1 MCRISKRMMGVL
13 KTMTEEYFGRTK
25 RKEDMLVLSPKKR
38 NNINIVD
45 KNKLLNPTQLDL
57 LQDAVSL
64 NFNLGG
70 FTSLADILNTIGVE
84 VHIRRGGIE
93 LFEES
98 SLAHFFDEA
107 EKYWRERLYH
117 NDQEAKKKI
126 EEIEEERRTR
136 REIDENHT
144 LDDSKHRPRKYI
156 LRYRGKYIR
165 EKKIIVLYPEVMKS
179 EPDGLKYFEELLVS
193 TLAHEAMHA
202 YFDRPGHNH
211 YPYAY
216 FVEEPMAEFGMLVYL
231 KETAMYG
238 TGKMFSWAENDV
250 LKQRSCYR
258 YGAWLFKQYDSWN
271 PGLRNFLE
279 EFKYSIEKFAMPD
292 IDKGR
297 KTIALPCPILKGF
310 PVAKEIGKKTL
321 TSLPEKSISKGKL
334 CIKLD
339 DGTVIQKEESVDTMR
354 DAIDAAIDAVIGKYN
369 ISDILVMSSCWS
381 SPKTKRISKKP
392 LVSNDSEKYVRKREL
407 VHLDAD
413 GKPLFIDTN
422 QSNDGKK
429 DILNTIF
436 HDLELDWEAFIE
448 E

>member
-1 MCRISKRMMGVL
+1 MMGVL

-98 SLAHFFDEA
+98 SLAHFLDEA

-279 EFKYSIEKFAMPD
+279 EYKYSIEKFAMPD

-310 PVAKEIGKKTL
+310 PVAKETGKKTL

-354 DAIDAAIDAVIGKYN
+354 DAIDAAINKVIHKWN
-369 ISDILVMSSCWS
+369 ISHILSLDWNMKG
-381 SPKTKRISKKP
+381 PKGNRRKYP
-392 LVSNDSEKYVRKREL
+392 LVSDLSSVYSHYKKSKRQLINKGARGDS
-407 VHLDAD
+407 
-413 GKPLFIDTN
+413 LFVNTDFTDDN
-422 QSNDGKK
+422 KK
-429 DILNTIF
+429 IF
-436 HDLELDWEAFIE
+436 LERLFEDLGLDWEVTVIS
-448 E
+448 

>member
-13 KTMTEEYFGRTK
+13 KTMTEEYFGKTK

-258 YGAWLFKQYDSWN
+258 YGAWLFDQYCDWN
-271 PGLRNFLE
+271 YGLRDFLE
-279 EFKYSIEKFAMPD
+279 EYKYAIEKYAMPD
-292 IDKGR
+292 IDVAHK
-297 KTIALPCPILKGF
+297 IVALPCPILKGL
-310 PVAKEIGKKTL
+310 PVAKV
-321 TSLPEKSISKGKL
+321 TSKSKL
-334 CIKLD
+334 CVKRD
-339 DGTVIQKEESVDTMR
+339 DGTVIQAGASADTMR
-354 DAIDAAIDAVIGKYN
+354 EAVDAAIDAVIGKYN

>member
-1 MCRISKRMMGVL
+1 MCSISKRMMGVL

-38 NNINIVD
+38 NNITIID
-45 KNKLLNPTQLDL
+45 KDKLLTATQLDL
-57 LQDAVSL
+57 LQDAASL
-64 NFNLGG
+64 DFNLGG
-70 FTSLADILNTIGVE
+70 YSSLADMLNTLGVE

-93 LFEES
+93 LFEKTY
-98 SLAHFFDEA
+98 LARYLMEA
-107 EKYWRERLYH
+107 ETYWRERLYS
-117 NDQEAKKKI
+117 NDPSAEKRMK
-126 EEIEEERRTR
+126 EIEEERKSR
-136 REIDENHT
+136 REIGKDHT
-144 LDDSKHRPRKYI
+144 LDELKHHSPIYVF
-156 LRYRGKYIR
+156 RYRGKYIR
-165 EKKIIVLYPEVMKS
+165 KKKIIVLYPEVMKS

-193 TLAHEAMHA
+193 TLVHESMHA

-211 YPYAY
+211 HPYAY
-216 FVEEPMAEFGMLVYL
+216 FVEEPTAELGMLVYL

-238 TGKMFSWAENDV
+238 TGKMISWAKKDV
-250 LKQRSCYR
+250 SRKNSCYR
-258 YGAWLFKQYDSWN
+258 HGAWLFDQYCDWN
-271 PGLRNFLE
+271 YGLRDFLE
-279 EFKYSIEKFAMPD
+279 EYKYAIEKYAMPD
-292 IDKGR
+292 IDVAHK
-297 KTIALPCPILKGF
+297 IVALPCPILKGL
-310 PVAKEIGKKTL
+310 PVAKV
-321 TSLPEKSISKGKL
+321 TSKSKL
-334 CIKLD
+334 CVKRD
-339 DGTVIQKEESVDTMR
+339 DGTVIQAGASADTMR
-354 DAIDAAIDAVIGKYN
+354 EAVDAAIDAVIGKYN